1 MKKTFLLLFFLV
13 SFFSC
18 FGKNLVSQEYINHS
32 KEFHYFFLKCKI
44 PEEWKKSRKREFNF
58 PDSTYFKVENKNLPV
73 VSVFGEKFYF
83 EYPTSIVVM
92 PFFRAKKEDIEK
104 WGKSV
109 FLRLLLTS
117 TQLKDYKIRWQN
129 IQYKSDKLKDGR
141 FIEYFG
147 LIGVGSHIG
156 LQDIVL
162 SEYFLQVSGKDGSV
176 LFFTGMSVD
185 KGRGY
190 SASKYLKIQ
199 NGYKKQVVNTIYAAL
214 TTKFRMPLRD
224 RGMENFLIK
233 KQHFRHYYGATSG
246 INTGVYATT
255 TSAGSKLY
263 FDFFNDGTS
272 RVLDT
277 SFSSGY
283 FDSAYSPS
291 LGSATGDSKG
301 RWSKRVK
308 FSVYRE
314 SPNKY
319 WLVLLTKPFARV
331 YSLVKNAE
339 RIMYVAEKQGGK
351 VKNVKKKIRGM
362 EINGKIEGCLTQY
375 GVIRVY
381 SPPKN

>member
-1 MKKTFLLLFFLV
+1 MKKLFPFLFLFVVFVNCLGGENV
-13 SFFSC
+13 S
-18 FGKNLVSQEYINHS
+18 KDYLAHS
-32 KEFHYFFLKCKI
+32 KGFNYFFLKCKI
-44 PEEWKKSRKREFNF
+44 PEEWKKSRKRGFNF
-58 PDSTYFKVENKNLPV
+58 PNATYFKAENKNLPV

-92 PFFRAKKEDIEK
+92 PFFRAKREDIEK

-109 FLRLLLTS
+109 FLGLLLTS

-141 FIEYFG
+141 LIEYFG
-147 LIGVGSHIG
+147 LIGIGSHIG

-283 FDSAYSPS
+283 FDSAYTLSS
-291 LGSATGDSKG
+291 GSATGDSKG
-301 RWSKRVK
+301 SWSKRVK
-308 FSVYRE
+308 FAVYRE

-319 WLVLLTKPFARV
+319 WLVLFTKPFARV

-339 RIMYVAEKQGGK
+339 RIMYVAEKKGGK

-362 EINGKIEGCLTQY
+362 EIDGKIEGCLTQY

-381 SPPKN
+381 SPPKY